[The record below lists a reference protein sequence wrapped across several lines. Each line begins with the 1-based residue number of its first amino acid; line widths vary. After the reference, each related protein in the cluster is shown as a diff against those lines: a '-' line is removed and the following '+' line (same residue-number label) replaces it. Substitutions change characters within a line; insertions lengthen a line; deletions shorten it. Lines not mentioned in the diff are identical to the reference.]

1 MNTEREHWLIQT
13 KSFSNGLFF
22 LTRSIISWPKTLC
35 LEPAA
40 LHFSPDWNEWRAPLK
55 ALDSERPGH
64 YPNQE
69 CIHWVKLNL
78 QQPLRVCGGCCDC
91 GRSHLTASH
100 CNSNESSRTQTPVSP
115 THRIVMF
122 LRQRGLFALTTRH
135 QKKKKSKNTRP
146 PVFAAVWWSECR
158 GVPDGTMQPHCHNER
173 ITYRA
178 NTIGLPFVPWGEL
191 KKTGHFGAYLW
202 ITSSPPTTV
211 DQADFLGCSRN
222 L

>member
-1 MNTEREHWLIQT
+1 MKGPTESPWFRKAWTLSKSGVYSLSQIKSTAAPPCLRRLLRLWKVTFDCLSLQFQWKQQNTN
-13 KSFSNGLFF
+13 FS
-22 LTRSIISWPKTLC
+22 LT
-35 LEPAA
+35 
-40 LHFSPDWNEWRAPLK
+40 NAP
-55 ALDSERPGH
+55 
-64 YPNQE
+64 
-69 CIHWVKLNL
+69 
-78 QQPLRVCGGCCDC
+78 
-91 GRSHLTASH
+91 H
-100 CNSNESSRTQTPVSP
+100 CNVSATAWTFCIDHTSP
-115 THRIVMF
+115 
-122 LRQRGLFALTTRH
+122 
-135 QKKKKSKNTRP
+135 KKKKSKNTRP